1 MLAGRPSPE
10 PRSSLELSQQAA
22 LRPIEDVANEAG
34 LLPHEIELYGRNA
47 AKVDLSVLDRLADRP
62 DGRLVVVTGIT
73 PTSLGEG
80 KTTTSIGLTQGLER
94 VGSRAML
101 CLREPSVG
109 PVFGSKGGGTGGG
122 RSQLVPMEDINLHFT
137 GDFHAVAA
145 AHNLLAAALDASLYH
160 DNPLG
165 VEPRTVTWPR
175 ALDVNDRALRHM
187 VIGLRGTAHGV
198 PREAGFVITAA
209 SEVMAILAMTTG
221 PRDLR
226 ERLGRIVVG
235 ETREGRP
242 VTAED
247 LRVAG
252 AMAVLLRDAVRPNL
266 VQTIEG
272 RPALVHAGPFGNI
285 ASGNSSI
292 LAARVALKL
301 ADVVLTEAGF
311 GSDLGFEKF
320 CHLVAPAAG
329 IAPSAAV
336 IVATARALR
345 MHGGLDEAAA
355 CGGPNA
361 AALERGVENLA
372 AHIDNVHAFGLPAV
386 VAVNRVEGDSD
397 EELDLLVGLAGDLG
411 ADEVALCDGFARGGE
426 GAEDL
431 AKGVLAALE
440 APSRFAPLNPPDTP
454 IAEQLETIATRLYGA
469 NGVELSETAWRAL
482 SHFEA
487 RGLGRLPVC
496 VAKTH
501 RSLSHDPA
509 RKGRPGGFTL
519 PVRDLVASVGAG
531 FAVALCADQMLMPGL
546 GREPAFTRMDVD
558 ADGRA
563 VGLA

>member
-10 PRSSLELSQQAA
+10 PRSSLELSQQAT
-22 LRPIEDVANEAG
+22 LRPIEDVAEEAG
-34 LLPHEIELYGRNA
+34 LLPDEVEPYGRHA

-80 KTTTSIGLTQGLER
+80 KTTTSIGLTQGLGR

-145 AHNLLAAALDASLYH
+145 AHNRLAAALDASLYH
-160 DNPLG
+160 DNPHG

-386 VAVNRVEGDSD
+386 VAVNRMEGDSD

-501 RSLSHDPA
+501 RSLSHEPA

-546 GREPAFTRMDVD
+546 GREPAFTRMDAD